1 MSDEETIIIAEPPVA
16 GANDGFTKRYDFAIT
31 RRGGR
36 VFAFRY
42 VAPEAEVR
50 AAYDDIVGS
59 LVAFFAYDCELT
71 PTERRAACEQF
82 AAGMLVERGM
92 IIIVAAPSQ
101 SEEP

>member
-1 MSDEETIIIAEPPVA
+1 MSDDGTIIAGPPVA
-16 GANDGFTKRYDFAIT
+16 GANDGITKRYDFAIW

-36 VFAFRY
+36 VFVFKY

-50 AAYDDIVGS
+50 AAYDDIVES
-59 LVAFFAYDCELT
+59 LGAFFAYDCELT

-92 IIIVAAPSQ
+92 IIIVVAPSP
-101 SEEP
+101 SEET